1 MKRKRLDW
9 DICPW
14 ITKKRYIQSNGKPGK
29 FDGIAGLI
37 YIDEVTEPHKW
48 DCGKGSFIIC
58 EKGMKWLLFIPQD
71 EKYMITSYINTDGMI
86 SAWYI
91 DMIYGW

>member
-1 MKRKRLDW
+1 LKRKRLDW